1 MLWKIQLY
9 VGGKVFIERVHAS
22 NRKEGIETAVSRN
35 PHARVVGA
43 NPEVGK

>member
-1 MLWKIQLY
+1 MHWKIQLY
-9 VGGKVFIERVHAS
+9 SGGEVFIERVIAS
-22 NRKEGIETAVSRN
+22 NRKEAVDTAVSRN